1 MCVIHWN
8 KTLILVN
15 GSYTTTDGGSDGT
28 VRSPGHVT
36 LYEELFILPP
46 NGFSL
51 CESGCLLLGL

>member
-15 GSYTTTDGGSDGT
+15 GSYTTTDGGSHGT

-46 NGFSL
+46 NGFSP